1 MEKRLESLFE
11 KDSEADTTKFQ
22 SPWPPSEGANSG
34 SGAPAGRRTLE
45 SHGAVDA
52 IVDALDMAAAEVQ
65 RRRVGFGTINVLLCV
80 MWNLLVL
87 TCCLPPLAG
96 G

>member
-11 KDSEADTTKFQ
+11 KDSEADPTILR
-22 SPWPPSEGANSG
+22 SPGSPNEGENSG

-65 RRRVGFGTINVLLCV
+65 RRRVGFGTVKVSLCV